1 MNITNDFLI
10 QAQGVIERIFRGYR
24 EELITKSGNIET
36 TLKADNTVVT
46 ELDRKIEKD
55 LRAALI
61 KFDGSI
67 GIEGEELGIEGSRKT
82 YWLLDPID
90 GTDSF
95 VRGIPLYRNIATLID
110 DGRAVFVLAYKP
122 ATDELF
128 VAAEGDGAYRN
139 GQQINIGERP
149 LSRST
154 IDIMGRLDD
163 PDVQSVIRAIQPKLD
178 GVRRTSD
185 FLSVVQGQLDGQ
197 ISLGTSAGP
206 WDFAPRALLIK
217 EAGGRVANIGSDS
230 YDFRINNYL
239 ATNPVIFDELM
250 ELIVKAMK
258 K

>member
-1 MNITNDFLI
+1 MNLTNDFLI
-10 QAQGVIERIFRGYR
+10 QAQGVIERVFRSYR
-24 EELITKSGNIET
+24 EELIAKSGNIET
-36 TLKADNTVVT
+36 TYKADNTVVT
-46 ELDRKIEKD
+46 ALDRKIEKD

-61 KFDGSI
+61 EFDGSI
-67 GIEGEELGIEGSRKT
+67 GIEGEELGIEGNRTT

-95 VRGIPLYRNIATLID
+95 VRGIPLYRNVATLID
-110 DGRAVFVLAYKP
+110 DGRAVFALVYKP
-122 ATDELF
+122 ATNELF
-128 VAAEGDGAYRN
+128 VAADGEGVYRN
-139 GQQINIGERP
+139 GQPIHIGQRP

-154 IDIMGRLDD
+154 LDIMGRLDN
-163 PDVQSVIRAIQPKLD
+163 PDIQSIIRAIQPKLD

-250 ELIVKAMK
+250 ELIVTALK